1 MQTGLG
7 NKNIP
12 TGETR
17 AFKHSVNSVKRDT
30 LLNKRDFF
38 LRLLTAIFGPLF
50 RDKHRLS
57 SHKDAENFVH
67 LIFTLVPLTSLQLLN
82 RLTKKKKAKVHWHAR
97 GLDLTV
103 GTQEGRRRTLA
114 SRFLITNGSLLSPY
128 NYHRA
133 ETGPFIE
140 YSRGVQHN

>member
-38 LRLLTAIFGPLF
+38 LRLLT
-50 RDKHRLS
+50 H
-57 SHKDAENFVH
+57 N
-67 LIFTLVPLTSLQLLN
+67 
-82 RLTKKKKAKVHWHAR
+82 
-97 GLDLTV
+97 DLWTPIP
-103 GTQEGRRRTLA
+103 GQTPAFEPQRR
-114 SRFLITNGSLLSPY
+114 
-128 NYHRA
+128 
-133 ETGPFIE
+133 
-140 YSRGVQHN
+140 